1 MIPDIETST
10 REEREQYIRER
21 FKCISDCDSCGIC
34 TMYRNQDP
42 LLVYQDYI
50 GGTRNFMEITAK
62 YM

>member
-1 MIPDIETST
+1 MIPDIEKST

-42 LLVYQDYI
+42 MLVYQDYI
-50 GGTRNFMEITAK
+50 DGIKDFMEITAK
-62 YM
+62 YR

>member
-10 REEREQYIRER
+10 REEREQFIRER

-50 GGTRNFMEITAK
+50 GGTRDFMEITAK